1 MTHPFP
7 PPPINP
13 FERLQVADGL
23 LINADRWRRAHFYHR
38 QRQNVHYQSLNQP
51 GIVCGLGVR
60 VIPPPA
66 QVAAAYRDNRWV
78 QVQPGIAI
86 DLVGNLIVVPRAID
100 FRIATELKRS
110 EPVTVYLVVR
120 YRDPDEL
127 ADQRATEMVQET
139 FRLDE
144 KSTLPDSSEVE
155 LCRILL
161 QIDKNAVTQP
171 ADVFFPGYGD
181 LDLRYRRQA
190 QPRPQALVRLAQIN
204 HQDAEGTR
212 NFFNLTYLMQS
223 VEALY
228 PSLRGVE
235 TVDEIGWEAGLGN
248 YDLLYLTGHDRLVL
262 NARELAV
269 LQEYLRSGGTLLV
282 DAPAEATAL
291 IEATQTLSQQLK
303 MPLRPLEELR
313 RDHPLRTRP
322 FLFAALPMLNQ
333 QMVRLMSGGAVI
345 LTIGNLASAWGLD
358 DALSLSRMVIRTA
371 QELGVNILHYAWK
384 RRQMMNLQK
393 EDFSGQW

>member
-204 HQDAEGTR
+204 HQDAECTR